1 MDMTVTVGPAGVLHP
16 AAAAGAVE
24 PAAAGVDALL
34 ALPAADVEGLVLLPV
49 ELLEL
54 LHAAADSAVTAITAN
69 SAGSRLVLIDS
80 PGGLWR
86 ERARQPFR
94 RLPTPHRRNFK
105 AAATVRSMPG
115 QREQHSR

>member
-1 MDMTVTVGPAGVLHP
+1 MTVTVGPAGVLHP

-24 PAAAGVDALL
+24 PAAAGADAP
-34 ALPAADVEGLVLLPV
+34 PAADVEGLLVAPV

-54 LHAAADSAVTAITAN
+54 HAAAESTVAAATAM

-86 ERARQPFR
+86 ERASAIQAS
-94 RLPTPHRRNFK
+94 HD
-105 AAATVRSMPG
+105 AAPVI
-115 QREQHSR
+115 